1 MGDGGQ
7 GWCNAILYIFWSPKI
22 RERLIL
28 TPLYLCCLK
37 LSQILI
43 PVTYFSRSKL
53 SSTPAQVHA
62 HGRRQQQARG
72 EDGQQEHLKTSDTIP
87 LSNSIEDLS
96 KSVESDNRPQRN
108 TVN

>member
-28 TPLYLCCLK
+28 TPLYTCCLK
-37 LSQILI
+37 LSQILV
-43 PVTYFSRSKL
+43 PFTYFSRSKL

-62 HGRRQQQARG
+62 RRQQQARG
-72 EDGQQEHLKTSDTIP
+72 EDGQQEYLKIPDTIP
-87 LSNSIEDLS
+87 LSNSMEDMS
-96 KSVESDNRPQRN
+96 KSLEREDRPQRK

>member
-7 GWCNAILYIFWSPKI
+7 GWCNAILYIFLSPKI

-37 LSQILI
+37 LSQILV

-62 HGRRQQQARG
+62 CRQQQARG
-72 EDGQQEHLKTSDTIP
+72 EGGQQEHLKTSDAIP
-87 LSNSIEDLS
+87 LSNSIEDVS
-96 KSVESDNRPQRN
+96 KSVERDDRPQRK